1 MQQII
6 EETRSRRRRSYG
18 RENSFTPPTIVHL
31 KSNEKF
37 STADDR
43 GGEQL
48 RKVGG
53 GGKGKGRWCP
63 FVKLLMSTAPIKRA
77 K

>member
-53 GGKGKGRWCP
+53 EAKERAGG
-63 FVKLLMSTAPIKRA
+63 VLLSSF
-77 K
+77 